1 MCFAYFSRYTV
12 DCLVT
17 LLLAYSILGIHVV
30 QPLFAL
36 KCKNNTSYQKLILLC
51 KSVIGDNLT
60 NTEAEKLLDN
70 SVSKS
75 IRIWDLRSVCSP
87 TLAKLQSSK
96 NGVDE
101 NLTR

>member
-17 LLLAYSILGIHVV
+17 LLFAYYILGIHVV
-30 QPLFAL
+30 QPLLAL
-36 KCKNNTSYQKLILLC
+36 KYKNNTSFTKSKNFLC

-70 SVSKS
+70 NVSK
-75 IRIWDLRSVCSP
+75 P
-87 TLAKLQSSK
+87 TFEFG
-96 NGVDE
+96 N
-101 NLTR
+101 